1 MCVLDLFQ
9 VAYLRIYYKLRYRY
23 ATGYVGNENASGSR
37 KALRGRRLQRT
48 NLLLVSIGVIFGI
61 SWLPLNLFNLLADL
75 RGGPVTQHMI
85 VTYAVC
91 HMTGMSSAC
100 SNPLLYGWLND
111 NFRKE
116 FYDLL
121 CNKETFERSGETQR
135 LSTMHGSN
143 RDGSRKKFDAITL
156 ATDCMQGN
164 PTVDTEMTVVS
175 K

>member
-1 MCVLDLFQ
+1 M
-9 VAYLRIYYKLRYRY
+9 AYLRIYYKLRYRY
-23 ATGYVGNENASGSR
+23 ATGYVGNENASSSR

-48 NLLLVSIGVIFGI
+48 NILLVSIAIIFGI

-75 RGGPVTQHMI
+75 WGSRVTHNMIVGYAICHMI
-85 VTYAVC
+85 
-91 HMTGMSSAC
+91 GMSSAC

-121 CNKETFERSGETQR
+121 CNKETFERNGETRR
-135 LSTMHGSN
+135 LSTMRGSI
-143 RDGSRKKFDAITL
+143 REGSRKKMEAVTM
-156 ATDCMQGN
+156 ATDCLQGN
-164 PTVDTEMTVVS
+164 TIDTEMTVVS

>member
-1 MCVLDLFQ
+1 MLQ

-23 ATGYVGNENASGSR
+23 ATGYVGNENSSGTR

-48 NLLLVSIGVIFGI
+48 NLLLVSIAVIFGI
-61 SWLPLNLFNLLADL
+61 SWLPLNVFNLIADL
-75 RGGPVTQHMI
+75 WGGPVTQNMI
-85 VTYAVC
+85 VIYAVC

-121 CNKETFERSGETQR
+121 CKDGTRNERNGEMQR
-135 LSTMHGSN
+135 LSTMHGST
-143 RDGSRKKFDAITL
+143 RGSKKKLEAVTV
-156 ATDCMQGN
+156 ATDCLQAN
-164 PTVDTEMTVVS
+164 TVDTEMSVVA

>member
-1 MCVLDLFQ
+1 M
-9 VAYLRIYYKLRYRY
+9 AYLRIYYKLRYRY
-23 ATGYVGNENASGSR
+23 ATGYVGNENSSGTR

-48 NLLLVSIGVIFGI
+48 NLLLVSIAVIFGI
-61 SWLPLNLFNLLADL
+61 SWLPLNLFNVIADL
-75 RGGPVTQHMI
+75 WGGPFSQKMV

-116 FYDLL
+116 FYELL
-121 CNKETFERSGETQR
+121 CKDRVVNDRNGEMQR
-135 LSTMHGSN
+135 LSTMHGST
-143 RDGSRKKFDAITL
+143 RGSRRKIETMTV
-156 ATDCMQGN
+156 ATDCQAN
-164 PTVDTEMTVVS
+164 TIDTEMSVVP